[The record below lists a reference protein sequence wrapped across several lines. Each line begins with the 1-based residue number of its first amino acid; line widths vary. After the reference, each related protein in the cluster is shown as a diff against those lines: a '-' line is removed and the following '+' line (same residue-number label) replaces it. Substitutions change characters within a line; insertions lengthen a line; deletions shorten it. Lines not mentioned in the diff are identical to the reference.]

1 MVPRAYSGRELRKI
15 TNTFRANNSVKTMTK
30 SIMFREGIGSM
41 FFKKRGGL
49 DDVKEGFEM
58 IKTWFT

>member
-15 TNTFRANNSVKTMTK
+15 ANTFRANNSIKTMTK

-41 FFKKRGGL
+41 FVTKRGGF

-58 IKTWFT
+58 IKM